1 MGAIFIFSYIIV
13 IRHRKR
19 FNKIKWI
26 IANENEELSKDI
38 AHQFCLDP
46 IIAQLLINRGLKEP
60 KDIEDF
66 LNPKLDDL
74 INPFTFQGMT
84 RTVERIKEA
93 LYNQENI
100 LIYGDY
106 DVDGITSTTLLFS
119 ALSIFSSNIY
129 YYIPNRFEEGYGISQ
144 EGILFAIK
152 YHISL
157 IITVDCGITSHQEI
171 KKLSDMD
178 IDTIVTDHHEP
189 LGQLPEAY
197 SIINPKICDYSF
209 KDLAGVGVAFKL
221 AQALFTILEKENKA
235 IYEHLDLVA
244 LGTIADSVPLLG
256 ENRIL
261 VKYGLSRL
269 INSRKK
275 GLIRLLEHSNYENLS
290 NPLLVRDISFG
301 LIPILNSTGRIGNPK
316 HAVDLL
322 LTDSSYRANFLVNE
336 MLELNEERK
345 TITQKV
351 LLEAK
356 KMAYEINLQDKQKI
370 LVLSSSHWHPGVIG
384 IVASRIMEEFAQPVI
399 MISVSNGIGKG
410 SGRNQGEFD
419 FSKILPEC
427 SDLLVKY
434 GGHQY
439 AAGLTISENRIALFR
454 KTLNQILEDNKNI
467 NRHNEPIMKIDTS
480 IALDKMNWSFLK
492 FMEKLRPFGPGNP
505 QPIFGGY
512 KFPLV
517 SWRKVGKEEKHL
529 KLRLGKKGSNL
540 DGIAFQM
547 AERCQHIMSDNMI
560 NVAFHLGVNCW
571 NGKES
576 IQLMIKDIQSTV
588 RRI

>member
-1 MGAIFIFSYIIV
+1 MGAIFAGSYIID

-26 IANENEELSKDI
+26 IAKENEDLSKDI
-38 AHQFCLDP
+38 AHQFCFDP

-60 KDIEDF
+60 EVIEDF
-66 LNPKLDDL
+66 LNPKLDNL
-74 INPFTFQGMT
+74 INPFNLQDMT
-84 RTVERIKEA
+84 RTVERIKVA
-93 LYNQENI
+93 LYNEEKI

-106 DVDGITSTTLLFS
+106 DVDGITSTALLFS
-119 ALSIFSSNIY
+119 VLSIFSSNTY

-144 EGILFAIK
+144 EGIQFAIK
-152 YHISL
+152 YHVSL

-171 KKLSDMD
+171 KQLSDMG

-189 LGQLPEAY
+189 LGKLPEAY
-197 SIINPKICDYSF
+197 SIINPKNCDYSF

-221 AQALFTILEKENKA
+221 AQALFTVLGKENEA

-269 INSRKK
+269 INSRRK
-275 GLIRLLEHSNYENLS
+275 GLIRLLEHGNYKNLS
-290 NPLLVRDISFG
+290 NPLLVRDISFD
-301 LIPILNSTGRIGNPK
+301 LIPILNSTGRIGNPEY
-316 HAVDLL
+316 AVDLL
-322 LTDSSYRANFLVNE
+322 LTDSPYRANYLVNQ
-336 MLELNEERK
+336 MLGLNEERK
-345 TITQKV
+345 AITQKV

-356 KMAYEINLQDKQKI
+356 KMAYEINLKEKQKI

-399 MISVSNGIGKG
+399 MISASNGIGKG

-419 FSKILPEC
+419 FSKILSEC

-439 AAGLTISENRIALFR
+439 AAGITISESRIDLFR
-454 KTLNQILEDNKNI
+454 KKLNQILEDNRNI
-467 NRHNEPIMKIDTS
+467 NTHNEPIIKIDTL
-480 IALDKMNWSFLK
+480 IGFDKMNWSFLDII
-492 FMEKLRPFGPGNP
+492 EKLRPFGPGNP
-505 QPIFGGY
+505 EPIFGGY

-517 SWRKVGKEEKHL
+517 SWRKVGKEERHL
-529 KLRLGKKGSNL
+529 KLRLGKKGKNF

-547 AERCQHIMSDNMI
+547 AERCQNIMSDNTI
-560 NVAFHLGVNCW
+560 NVAFQLGVNCW

-576 IQLMIKDIQSTV
+576 MQLMIKDIQSTL

>member
-1 MGAIFIFSYIIV
+1 MA
-13 IRHRKR
+13 
-19 FNKIKWI
+19 
-26 IANENEELSKDI
+26 
-38 AHQFCLDP
+38 
-46 IIAQLLINRGLKEP
+46 
-60 KDIEDF
+60 
-66 LNPKLDDL
+66 
-74 INPFTFQGMT
+74 
-84 RTVERIKEA
+84 RTVERIKTA
-93 LYNQENI
+93 LYNQEKI

-119 ALSIFSSNIY
+119 ALSVFSPNIY
-129 YYIPNRFEEGYGISQ
+129 YYIPDRFEEGYGISQ
-144 EGILFAIK
+144 EGIQFAIK

-171 KKLSDMD
+171 KQLSDMD

-189 LGQLPEAY
+189 LGKLPEAY
-197 SIINPKICDYSF
+197 SIINPKSCDYSF

-221 AQALFTILEKENKA
+221 AQALFTVLEKENEA

-261 VKYGLSRL
+261 VKYGLSKL
-269 INSRKK
+269 INSGKK
-275 GLIRLLEHSNYENLS
+275 GLIRLLEHSNYDNLS
-290 NPLLVRDISFG
+290 SPLWVRDISFD

-322 LTDSSYRANFLVNE
+322 LTDSSYRANYLVNK

-345 TITQKV
+345 KITQKV

-356 KMAYEINLQDKQKI
+356 KMAYEINLKDNQKI
-370 LVLSSSHWHPGVIG
+370 LVLSSSNWHPGVIG
-384 IVASRIMEEFAQPVI
+384 IVASRIMEEFAKPVI
-399 MISVSNGIGKG
+399 MISVSKGIGKG

-427 SDLLVKY
+427 SDLLLKY

-439 AAGLTISENRIALFR
+439 AAGITISENRIDLFR
-454 KTLNQILEDNKNI
+454 KKLKRILGDNMNI
-467 NRHNEPIMKIDTS
+467 NSHNEPIIKIDTL
-480 IALDKMNWSFLK
+480 IALDKMNWGFLN
-492 FMEKLRPFGPGNP
+492 FIEKLRPFGPGNP

-512 KFPLV
+512 EFPLV

-529 KLRLGKKGSNL
+529 KLSLGKKGNNL
-540 DGIAFQM
+540 DGIAFQL
-547 AERCQHIMSDNMI
+547 AERCLNIMSDNTI
-560 NVAFHLGVNCW
+560 NIAFQLGVNCW

-576 IQLMIKDIQSTV
+576 IQLMIKDIKSTV